1 MFLLRMAWQHGPSP
15 KPQLG
20 LPQNDASKNSM
31 VRVVAVACADK
42 KLSPNNTSL
51 LSLVL
56 HRHLKLEGKVLPKW
70 CMNLA
75 IAKKKTP
82 ERKHRFSSWVRRGI
96 LFLQIGSSKFRH
108 KSNQQTEPLS
118 QDRCE
123 RSITNWAPV
132 VKGWITSMLTVE
144 LARSLLAH

>member
-56 HRHLKLEGKVLPKW
+56 HRHLRLEGNVLPKW

-75 IAKKKTP
+75 IAKKSPRTQTQ
-82 ERKHRFSSWVRRGI
+82 I
-96 LFLQIGSSKFRH
+96 L
-108 KSNQQTEPLS
+108 
-118 QDRCE
+118 
-123 RSITNWAPV
+123 
-132 VKGWITSMLTVE
+132 
-144 LARSLLAH
+144 LLG